1 MEEKFMTSTAQ
12 HFVGATAYD
21 VTGHKIGK
29 IHQIFV
35 DAYTHEPKW
44 VTVNHGLFGM
54 SSAFVPLAGAHCNRN
69 AVTVA
74 VDKESIKHA
83 PNLRAREGITPAEEH
98 ALAQHY
104 HLPAA
109 PLPAPKPP
117 ERPAARHSAAMDI
130 ATAAAGMGGVAM
142 NTATLGTHNAASK
155 E

>member
-1 MEEKFMTSTAQ
+1 MTSTAQ

-44 VTVNHGLFGM
+44 VTVNHGFFGL

-74 VDKESIKHA
+74 VDKDTIKHA
-83 PNLRAREGITPAEEH
+83 PNLRAREGITPDEERV
-98 ALAQHY
+98 LTQHY

-117 ERPAARHSAAMDI
+117 ERPAGRHSAGIDI
-130 ATAAAGMGGVAM
+130 ATAAAGIGGTAF
-142 NTATLGTHNAASK
+142 NTATLGSANPPPT